1 MTDNDKR
8 RLTAHLQSI
17 ATLAVQLQT
26 DLTWQTTEQVS
37 DDLSVIEDD
46 LVAARD
52 IVNTAEKAESAT

>member
-8 RLTAHLQSI
+8 RLTARLQSI

-52 IVNTAEKAESAT
+52 IVNTAEKAEA